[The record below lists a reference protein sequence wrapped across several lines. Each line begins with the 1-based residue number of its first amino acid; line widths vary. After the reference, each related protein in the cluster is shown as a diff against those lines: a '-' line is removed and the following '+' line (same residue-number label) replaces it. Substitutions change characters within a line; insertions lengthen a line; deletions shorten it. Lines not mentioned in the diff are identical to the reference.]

1 MMIPDGLVPGA
12 EWLPLLAQLALKAT
26 LILGVTAVAAAALW
40 RSSAAVRHLVWCV
53 GMAGVLVLP
62 LFGAILPAWELP
74 LLPAEAPAASPA
86 VLALPVAADAAAPIA
101 EPAPAAQPLAT
112 GSAPAPRWAWVP
124 GAAVALAAGGML
136 AGLLWL
142 ALGFWGVVR
151 LGRRAQVVRDP
162 AWLRTAHDAAERLQL
177 RRPVLLLRARG
188 AVMPAT
194 GGLLWPS
201 VVLPDTADQ
210 WPDDRRHAVLAHELA
225 HVKRFDTLTQALAQV
240 ACVLFWWHPAVW
252 YAAKRLRVERERACD
267 DLVLR
272 GGTRASDYASHLLEI
287 ARSHRAPRMARTAL
301 VSMARPSQLESRL
314 LWVLDGARARGVPS
328 PRATVLSM
336 LLGLLAVGSLSAMQP
351 IPALATGGDQA
362 PSLGAA
368 ALMQAGNALVD
379 GEEADGKKSGPRVKL
394 GDRAVG
400 VALDPGGDPAVDR
413 LVDAARERAT
423 DRARDRSYDQA
434 VDGPRDRARD
444 GASAA
449 GSKAARA
456 RRAPGDTIPTVE
468 DLIAMRAVG
477 VNAQYIDEL
486 RAAGYTGLT
495 PEQLI
500 EMRAVGVSAR
510 YAAELNDAGFGRLPA
525 GKLVSLRAL
534 GVTPAYLAELRR
546 YGYTWLTAND
556 VEGMRAVGVNGAYLD
571 ALRGHGYTGLSADAV
586 TGMKAV
592 GVTAAYIEQMNA
604 AGFGRLSAEDLTSF
618 RALGVTPEYVRE
630 LQAMGLRNLSA
641 DHVESMRAL
650 GVNGQYV
657 EQMRE
662 AGLGGLDAE
671 ALSELRA
678 VGVTPAYIRELAE
691 VGLTGLTA
699 RQLTEL
705 RAHRVTAAYVRELE
719 AAGFRRLSAAE
730 LVRLRTSGVDNDL
743 VRSRTRERTRTN
755 P

>member
-1 MMIPDGLVPGA
+1 MIIPDGLVPGA
-12 EWLPLLAQLALKAT
+12 EWLPFLAQLALKAT

-53 GMAGVLVLP
+53 GVAGVLALP

-86 VLALPVAADAAAPIA
+86 VLSAPVTLDDAGPGAAQ
-101 EPAPAAQPLAT
+101 APAAQPLSVEAVP
-112 GSAPAPRWAWVP
+112 GPRWAWVP
-124 GAAVALAAGGML
+124 RAAVALAAGGVL

-142 ALGFWGVVR
+142 ALGFWGVAR

-162 AWLRTAHDAAERLQL
+162 AWLRTAHEAAERLEL

-210 WPDDRRHAVLAHELA
+210 WPDDRRQAVLAHELA

-252 YAAKRLRVERERACD
+252 YAARRLRVERERACD

-272 GGTRASDYASHLLEI
+272 GGTRPSDYASHLLEI
-287 ARSHRAPRMARTAL
+287 ARSHKGPRMARTAL

-336 LLGLLAVGSLSAMQP
+336 LLGLLAVGSLSAMRP
-351 IPALATGGDQA
+351 IPALAASGD
-362 PSLGAA
+362 A
-368 ALMQAGNALVD
+368 ALALALARDADAQVQEED
-379 GEEADGKKSGPRVKL
+379 GETSGPRI
-394 GDRAVG
+394 RA
-400 VALDPGGDPAVDR
+400 
-413 LVDAARERAT
+413 
-423 DRARDRSYDQA
+423 
-434 VDGPRDRARD
+434 RDRARD
-444 GASAA
+444 AGLDRGWDQAMDGAVDRAWDGA
-449 GSKAARA
+449 REAARDA
-456 RRAPGDTIPTVE
+456 AKDAGKTAGRPASGDTIPTVE
-468 DLIAMRAVG
+468 QLVEMRAVG
-477 VNAQYIDEL
+477 VNAQYIQEL

-500 EMRAVGVSAR
+500 SLRAVGVTAR
-510 YAAELNDAGFGRLPA
+510 YAGELNGAGFGRLDA
-525 GKLVSLRAL
+525 DKLVSLRAV

-546 YGYTWLTAND
+546 YGYTRLTAGD
-556 VEGMRAVGVNGAYLD
+556 VQAMRAVGVNGAYLD
-571 ALRGHGYTGLSADAV
+571 ALRGHGYTGLSAGDV

-592 GVTAAYIEQMNA
+592 GVTGAYIEQMNG
-604 AGFGRLSAEDLTSF
+604 AGFGRLSADQLTSF

-630 LQAMGLRNLSA
+630 LQGMGLGNLSA
-641 DHVESMRAL
+641 DDVESMRAL
-650 GVNGQYV
+650 GVNAEYV
-657 EQMRE
+657 EQMRA
-662 AGLGGLDAE
+662 AGVDRLDGGVLA
-671 ALSELRA
+671 ELRA
-678 VGVTPAYIRELAE
+678 LGVTPAYLRELAE
-691 VGLTGLTA
+691 VGLTGLST
-699 RQLTEL
+699 RQLIEL
-705 RAHRVTAAYVRELE
+705 KAAGVTAAYVRELE
-719 AAGFRRLSAAE
+719 SAGFRRLSAAE
-730 LVRLRTSGVDNDL
+730 LVRLRTSGVDNEL
-743 VRSRTRERTRTN
+743 IRSRTRTRERTS

>member
-1 MMIPDGLVPGA
+1 MMIPDGVVPGA
-12 EWLPLLAQLALKAT
+12 EWLPFLAQLALKAT

-53 GMAGVLVLP
+53 GVAGVLVLP

-86 VLALPVAADAAAPIA
+86 VLAPPVALDAAAPAADPASTGQPRSIA
-101 EPAPAAQPLAT
+101 P
-112 GSAPAPRWAWVP
+112 APAPRWAWVP
-124 GAAVALAAGGML
+124 AAAVAVAAGGVL

-142 ALGFWGVVR
+142 ALGFWGVAR

-162 AWLRTAHDAAERLQL
+162 AWLRTAHEAADRLEL

-201 VVLPDTADQ
+201 VVLPDTADE

-252 YAAKRLRVERERACD
+252 YAARRLRVERERACD

-272 GGTRASDYASHLLEI
+272 GGTRASDYAAHLLEI
-287 ARSHRAPRMARTAL
+287 ARSHKGPRLARTAL

-351 IPALATGGDQA
+351 IPALATGGEDA
-362 PSLGAA
+362 PSAGAA
-368 ALMQAGNALVD
+368 ARMQDGSALVQED
-379 GEEADGKKSGPRVKL
+379 EHGKKSGPRVKAR
-394 GDRAVG
+394 DA
-400 VALDPGGDPAVDR
+400 ALDLEMDRSGDPAVDR
-413 LVDAARERAT
+413 LVEEARERAT
-423 DRARDRSYDQA
+423 DRSHDQA
-434 VDGPRDRARD
+434 VDGPKDRAID
-444 GASAA
+444 GASDA
-449 GSKAARA
+449 GKKAGRV
-456 RRAPGDTIPTVE
+456 RRAAGDTIPTVE
-468 DLIAMRAVG
+468 ELVAMRALG
-477 VNAQYIDEL
+477 VNAQYINEL

-546 YGYTWLTAND
+546 YGYTRLTAND

-592 GVTAAYIEQMNA
+592 GVTTAYIEQMNA
-604 AGFGRLSAEDLTSF
+604 AGFGRLSADDLTSF
-618 RALGVTPEYVRE
+618 RALGVTAEYVRE
-630 LQAMGLRNLSA
+630 LRGMGFRNLST
-641 DHVESMRAL
+641 DDVESMRAL
-650 GVNGQYV
+650 GVSAQYV
-657 EQMRE
+657 EQMRA
-662 AGLGGLDAE
+662 AGLDRVDGE
-671 ALSELRA
+671 TLSELRA

-705 RAHRVTAAYVRELE
+705 KAARVTAAYVRELE

-730 LVRLRTSGVDNDL
+730 LVRLRTSGVDREL
-743 VRSRTRERTRTN
+743 IRSRTRERTS